1 MKVISNLVFK
11 GECREAFDFYA
22 RVLGGEVTAMFR
34 FGDAPGEAIVGDG
47 WRDRIMHAWMD
58 IGDQSIMGCDAPPA
72 IQQEMGGFSVSVHLT
87 DPAEARRIFDGL
99 AEGGRIATPLEETFW
114 SPAFGLLTDRYGTP
128 WMINTQPA
136 VGWTPRRPQ

>member
-22 RVLGGEVTAMFR
+22 RVLGGEVTAMFP
-34 FGDAPGEAIVGDG
+34 FGDAPGESGVEPG

-72 IQQEMGGFSVSVHLT
+72 MQEEMGGFSLSVHLT

-99 AEGGRIATPLEETFW
+99 AEGGRVDAPLEETFW

-128 WMINTQPA
+128 WMINTQPP
-136 VGWTPRRPQ
+136 VGWTPGPLQ